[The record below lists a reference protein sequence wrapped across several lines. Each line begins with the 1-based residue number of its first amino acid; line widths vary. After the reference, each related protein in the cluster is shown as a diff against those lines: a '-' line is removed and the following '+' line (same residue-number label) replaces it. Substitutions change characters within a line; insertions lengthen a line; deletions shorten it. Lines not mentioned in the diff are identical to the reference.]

1 MSSQEVDLTDSKDST
16 SLNTSMQSY
25 HDSSH
30 LDITLT
36 NPSIKERS
44 PIITPIQGLHKLQSS
59 NSNSND
65 IIQDISTPNTE
76 LTPVANAKNSTS
88 STNSPTSND
97 ININNKNSD
106 IKLSKAEI
114 TSISGAMAGFI
125 SGIIVCPLD
134 VGKTRL
140 QAQGSYLKSHPNNS
154 TFQSI
159 RYKGL
164 VNTLNV
170 IYKEEGIRGLYRGLV
185 PITFG
190 YFPTWMIY
198 FSCYEQCKPFYSDYI
213 KDDNFSY
220 FMSAITSGAVSTT
233 LTNPIWVVKTRLML
247 QTGNGKSIYDR
258 FNTTANSPPRDTT
271 YYNSTI
277 DAFIKM
283 YKQEGLS
290 SFYRG
295 LVPSYF
301 GLTHVAIQFPLYEN
315 FKKIF
320 KVYELEE
327 KFKNEHINADLLFRF
342 IAASSLSKMI
352 ASGFTYPHE
361 ILRTRMQIHNIESDS
376 IPQKSSK
383 PTNIKSNFKI
393 FSKLNNYKLIKI
405 ILSVYQ
411 NEGLKG
417 FYSGFGINLLR
428 TVPSSAVTL
437 CSFEYFKNV
446 LQRMNDISD

>member
-1 MSSQEVDLTDSKDST
+1 
-16 SLNTSMQSY
+16 
-25 HDSSH
+25 
-30 LDITLT
+30 
-36 NPSIKERS
+36 
-44 PIITPIQGLHKLQSS
+44 
-59 NSNSND
+59 
-65 IIQDISTPNTE
+65 
-76 LTPVANAKNSTS
+76 
-88 STNSPTSND
+88 
-97 ININNKNSD
+97 
-106 IKLSKAEI
+106 
-114 TSISGAMAGFI
+114 
-125 SGIIVCPLD
+125 
-134 VGKTRL
+134 
-140 QAQGSYLKSHPNNS
+140 
-154 TFQSI
+154 
-159 RYKGL
+159 
-164 VNTLNV
+164 
-170 IYKEEGIRGLYRGLV
+170 
-185 PITFG
+185 
-190 YFPTWMIY
+190 
-198 FSCYEQCKPFYSDYI
+198 
-213 KDDNFSY
+213 
-220 FMSAITSGAVSTT
+220 MSAITSGAVSTT

-315 FKKIF
+315 FKKLF